1 MKKNLSYFVV
11 VILSAIAFVN
21 CENKSVPNAY
31 IGKWDMTNDK
41 ESSVQKVIEI
51 KEGNVFVETW
61 TVYDDD
67 GNQYG
72 ELEIQGRCEFPSVE
86 GIGDNHALSLVYDL
100 ATLSDPDGILEAFE
114 IEDYFKNEN
123 ESYESAKRKGQV
135 YGFQDAYISG
145 STLHFKGGQWK
156 LIDEAME
163 KLLEGSN

>member
-1 MKKNLSYFVV
+1 
-11 VILSAIAFVN
+11 
-21 CENKSVPNAY
+21 
-31 IGKWDMTNDK
+31 MTNDK

-72 ELEIQGRCEFPSVE
+72 EVEIQGRCEFPSVE
-86 GIGDNHALSLVYDL
+86 GIGDNHALCLVYDL

-123 ESYESAKRKGQV
+123 ENYESAKEKGQV
-135 YGFQDAYISG
+135 YGFQDAHISG
-145 STLHFKGGQWK
+145 STLYFREGKWK